1 MKKILSLLLVLL
13 IALSLVACGNK
24 EENSEIIEPDS
35 NTEVN
40 DGGKIAVIYFSATG
54 TTEKVA
60 KIIAKEI
67 NATLIE
73 IVPKEEYTKDDLN
86 WNDNKSRT
94 SIECGDETSRPEIA
108 NEINV
113 DKYEV
118 IFLGAPVWWGDV
130 PHIMLT
136 FLDTHDLDGK
146 TVIPFCTSGGSNINK
161 SMETYKSHNSN
172 INWIDGGTLNGP
184 TNEIKAWVNGL
195 NY

>member
-1 MKKILSLLLVLL
+1 MKKIISLLLVLL
-13 IALSLVACGNK
+13 ITLCLVACGNGQNNSSDI
-24 EENSEIIEPDS
+24 EES
-35 NTEVN
+35 
-40 DGGKIAVIYFSATG
+40 KIAVIYFSATG
-54 TTEKVA
+54 NTEKVA
-60 KIIAKEI
+60 KIIANEI
-67 NATLIE
+67 NAPMFE
-73 IVPKEEYTKDDLN
+73 ILPAVEYTEADLN
-86 WNDNKSRT
+86 WNDSKSRT
-94 SIECGDETSRPEIA
+94 YIECDDETSRPEIA

-136 FLDTHDLDGK
+136 FLDTHNLDGK

-161 SMETYKSHNSN
+161 SMETYKNYNSN

-184 TNEIKAWVNGL
+184 ANEIKAWVNGL